1 MSSREAPTRYQEIIR
16 GLLVQPRVRTAAT
29 VKLEPSEK
37 PNAAFGVRHPSAS
50 GASLPDEN
58 RVIDAGSITL
68 ETSPHSRPGA
78 FSPVEETV
86 VEAGDHDRGTLRPAR
101 GILLAILLG
110 VILWGL
116 VIGGILI
123 EAFR

>member
-16 GLLVQPRVRTAAT
+16 GLLVQPRVRTAGT

-37 PNAAFGVRHPSAS
+37 PNSTFGVRHPSAS
-50 GASLPDEN
+50 GASLPDES

-68 ETSPHSRPGA
+68 DTSPHSRPGA
-78 FSPVEETV
+78 FSPAEAPVAD
-86 VEAGDHDRGTLRPAR
+86 AGDHDRGMLRPAR
-101 GILLAILLG
+101 GIVFAILLG
-110 VILWGL
+110 MVLWGL

-123 EAFR
+123 EVFR